1 VDVEEILDDLRAISE
16 SPREQGVRFERLM
29 CAFFRTDTAYY
40 NQFKNVWMWDDWP
53 DKWGPDT
60 GIDLVAEHRDG
71 SGYTAI
77 QCKFYGKNIT
87 LDKSDIDSF
96 FNESGKAPFT
106 HRIIVSTTDNW
117 TTHAENSLKNQD
129 KPVNRVG
136 VQALKDSSIDWD
148 AWSANNFE
156 TLSRRPRK
164 SLRPHQQNALDD
176 AMNGFEEHD
185 RGQLIMACGTGKTYT
200 GQAIAEQVAGIGGN
214 VLVLMPSISLLSQ
227 TLKEWTA
234 DAGVPMTP
242 FAVCSDVKA
251 GKRSDF
257 EDISPY
263 DLVLP
268 ATTDPELLVSR
279 YKKSKPKENMTVI
292 FSTYQSLPVTMA
304 TQDAGM
310 PEFDLVICDEAH
322 RTTGVTLSGA
332 DDSNFTKVHDDTN
345 LKAKKRLYM
354 TATARVYGDGAKA
367 KASEADAVLAS
378 MDDPSVFGPE
388 FHRLGFDE
396 AVRRDLLSDYKVL
409 VLAVD
414 EGAVSAA
421 FQKQLSN
428 EDHELKLDDATRIVG
443 CLNALAKRNAYGTT
457 FKEGEPAMQRAVAF
471 SNTIAQSKKFK
482 SLFNEISDLWQG
494 KSKVEKPFQ
503 VDVDHVDG
511 KYNSLQREKLIRWL
525 KDDPGDD
532 RCHVLSNARCLTEGV
547 DVPALDAVMFLEPR
561 NSMVDV
567 IQAVGRVMRK
577 AEGKDIGYIILPV
590 GIPADET
597 PEQALNNNKRF
608 KGVWQILNALRSHDE
623 RMNAVINK
631 LDLNEEPPDMIDIV
645 AVTIP
650 DDEQESKDGDETEQ
664 PRQLEL
670 AFPIEELQEGI
681 YARMVQKVGTRHYW
695 ENWAKDVAEISQ
707 KHQTRILALLEDP
720 KLGLQSEFETFV
732 KGLQT
737 IINDSITEE
746 DAVGMLSQHLVTKPV
761 FDVLFEDY
769 DFTASNPISVV
780 MQDMIDLLDTHSL
793 EKETEQLQGFY
804 DSVKLRVEGIDNAA
818 GKQKIVTELYEGF
831 FSKAFPKAAESLG
844 IVYTPI
850 ELVDFVLHATD
861 HALRKHFNG
870 LVISDEGVD
879 VLDPFCGTGTFIV
892 RLLQLGII
900 EPEDFKRKYKKEL
913 HSNEILLLA
922 YYIAAINIES
932 TYHDEID
939 RRGHE
944 KTEYEPFNGIVLTDT
959 FQMGEAGEG
968 TGVFDVFPE
977 NNERADNQKKT
988 TIEVIIGNPPYSAGQ
1003 KSQND
1008 DNQNFKYQRLDDSIG
1023 KTYAHLSNAV
1033 NSQNLYDSYT
1043 RAFRRAS
1050 DIILSVDGGGVI
1062 CFVTNGGF
1070 IDGKSF
1076 DGFRK
1081 TLAKE
1086 FHHIYIYNL
1095 RGNQRTAGEQSRK
1108 EGGKV
1113 FGSGSRATVAVTI
1126 LVKESGP
1133 IPESGAII
1141 HYRDIGDYLT
1151 REEKLEIVQSAADTN
1166 ALDNIEWEMISPN
1179 KEGDWINQRS
1189 DDYQNFHTLCEPKLK
1204 DNNPQIF
1211 SLRSLGFLT
1220 GRDSWNYNFS
1230 RNSLKENN
1238 LRMIKYFNEQLE
1250 LFCKEHA
1257 DEGSSIKEKESLAR
1271 SFINLDSKLF
1281 SWTRKTFQRFGK
1293 KEYLSN
1299 SDLSIVEVTYRPF
1312 TKVHLNTS
1320 PNINEVTGR
1329 VSEMFPPNSENLAIV
1344 FPAPGPNRIERTP
1357 FMVNQIIDIAGL
1369 GTDASHYYPLW
1380 IYESSNEESNQG
1392 SFFKDNS
1399 SGKKYA
1405 ITDEILNYCNDRLNS
1420 LITKED
1426 LFFYVYGILHH
1437 PQFLKTFGVD
1447 LIKSELKVPI
1457 IKEKDDF
1464 FIFSNAG
1471 RKLADLHT
1479 NYEIVEPYSGLDI
1492 QFSSDCDK
1500 KDPETYKVNKMVYS
1514 KNGKEIDKTSI
1525 IFNSKITI
1533 NNIPISAYEF
1543 IVGQRSAIDWI
1554 VNRYQVRTNKESQI
1568 LNDPNDWSREHDDP
1582 KYIFNLL
1589 RQVITVSMNT
1599 NEIVAA
1605 FPKLKFD

>member
-1 VDVEEILDDLRAISE
+1 MDVEEVLDDLRAISE
-16 SPREQGVRFERLM
+16 SEHEKGVRFERLM

-53 DKWGPDT
+53 DNGGRPDT

-77 QCKFYGKNIT
+77 QCKFYGKNST
-87 LDKSDIDSF
+87 LDKGDIDSF

-117 TTHAENSLKNQD
+117 STHAENSLKNQD

-164 SLRPHQQNALDD
+164 TLRPHQETALDSVVD
-176 AMNGFEEHD
+176 GYEEFD

-200 GQAIAEQVAGIGGN
+200 GQAIAEQVAGIGGT

-242 FAVCSDVKA
+242 FAVCSDTKA
-251 GKRSDF
+251 GKRTDF

-421 FQKQLSN
+421 FQQQLSN

-457 FKEGEPAMQRAVAF
+457 FKDGEPAMQRAVAF

-494 KSKVEKPFQ
+494 KSKVENPFQ

-695 ENWAKDVAEISQ
+695 ENWAKDVADISQ

-769 DFTASNPISVV
+769 DFTSSNPISIV
-780 MQDMIDLLDTHSL
+780 MQNMIDLLDTHSL

-870 LVISDEGVD
+870 LCTSDEGID

-892 RLLQLGII
+892 RLLQSGII
-900 EPEDFKRKYKKEL
+900 KPEDFTRKYQNEL

-932 TYHDEID
+932 TYHDEIAKQ
-939 RRGHE
+939 GKN
-944 KTEYEPFNGIVLTDT
+944 KTEYEPFNGIVLSDT
-959 FQMGEAGEG
+959 FQMGETGDG

-977 NNERADNQKKT
+977 NNERAEKQKRT
-988 TIEVIIGNPPYSAGQ
+988 TIEVIVGNPPYSSGQ

-1008 DNQNFKYQRLDDSIG
+1008 DNQNLKYNRLDRGIAE
-1023 KTYAHLSNAV
+1023 TYARMSTATSK
-1033 NSQNLYDSYT
+1033 NSLYDSYA

-1050 DIILSVDGGGVI
+1050 DIVLSVEGGGIVS
-1062 CFVTNGGF
+1062 FVTNGGF
-1070 IDGKSF
+1070 IDSKSF

-1081 TLAKE
+1081 TLANE

-1095 RGNQRTAGEQSRK
+1095 RGNQRTSGEQSRK

-1133 IPESGAII
+1133 VPETGAII
-1141 HYRDIGDYLT
+1141 HYNDIGDYLT
-1151 REEKLEIVQSAADTN
+1151 REEKLEIVQNAADSN
-1166 ALDNIEWEMISPN
+1166 ALDNIEWKTVTPN
-1179 KEGDWINQRS
+1179 KDGDWINQRS
-1189 DDYQNFHTLCEPKLK
+1189 EEFQSFIPLISKNETELSFFNLK
-1204 DNNPQIF
+1204 SSGLKTN
-1211 SLRSLGFLT
+1211 
-1220 GRDSWNYNFS
+1220 RDAWNYNSSNKKLEANTKEMINFYNETVENFHKQNQTLPKS
-1230 RNSLKENN
+1230 AAEKVKIANSFVKKDPKKFHWDRRDIKRITQRNFYTYDEN
-1238 LRMIKYFNEQLE
+1238 
-1250 LFCKEHA
+1250 
-1257 DEGSSIKEKESLAR
+1257 SICVAS
-1271 SFINLDSKLF
+1271 
-1281 SWTRKTFQRFGK
+1281 
-1293 KEYLSN
+1293 
-1299 SDLSIVEVTYRPF
+1299 YRPF
-1312 TKVHLNTS
+1312 FKQNLNFS
-1320 PNINEVTGR
+1320 KELCNER
-1329 VSEMFPPNSENLAIV
+1329 YQLPKAFPSNDSENLVMCISAVGFTGDFHVLMTKTIPDLHLTGDSSC
-1344 FPAPGPNRIERTP
+1344 FPLFTFQTDVDDQNSLFDQIE
-1357 FMVNQIIDIAGL
+1357 
-1369 GTDASHYYPLW
+1369 
-1380 IYESSNEESNQG
+1380 SNEQ
-1392 SFFKDNS
+1392 
-1399 SGKKYA
+1399 
-1405 ITDEILNYCNDRLNS
+1405 RLNLS
-1420 LITKED
+1420 EDILLLFKNKFSKKFKSSEDIFYYIYAVLHSEDYRSTFQNDLKKETARVPLVSTEQD
-1426 LFFYVYGILHH
+1426 FARYYKAGKEL
-1437 PQFLKTFGVD
+1437 
-1447 LIKSELKVPI
+1447 SELHV
-1457 IKEKDDF
+1457 
-1464 FIFSNAG
+1464 
-1471 RKLADLHT
+1471 
-1479 NYEIVEPYSGLDI
+1479 NYELIEPWPDLDI
-1492 QFSSDCDK
+1492 EYSDDW
-1500 KDPETYKVNKMVYS
+1500 DADHIDAYKVQKMRYA
-1514 KNGKEIDKTSI
+1514 KNGKQTDKTSVVY
-1525 IFNSKITI
+1525 NSQITI
-1533 NNIPISAYEF
+1533 SGIPDSAHDYKL
-1543 IVGQRSAIDWI
+1543 GSRSAIDWI
-1554 VNRYQVRTNKESQI
+1554 LERYQVTTHKDSGI
-1568 LNDPNDWSREHDDP
+1568 INDPNDWAEEHNDP
-1582 KYIFNLL
+1582 TYIFDLL
-1589 RQVITVSMNT
+1589 QRIVTVSMRT
-1599 NEIVAA
+1599 NEIINGL
-1605 FPKLKFD
+1605 PKLKFD